1 MSLSSPKSLNLKNCK
16 NRWQYL
22 KGRLMLLDKK
32 NYVEHHK
39 EILVQLRDILSGSRV
54 NNKNNP
60 TAVLAI
66 LYEFSV
72 RELVTD
78 SFPVS
83 AKLLDNLT
91 CNSSEMGIIQPLMR
105 EHLERLRTKL
115 QNFTMPS
122 GLDIGVLCLLLSLFK
137 LDKIIGRDSAFITQ
151 SIEIIMKETSDYIE
165 METIKTLY
173 NDSLIVLVFC
183 LIWYSI
189 QKNLECK
196 EILIIKK
203 FIRKIIV
210 SAASSLSTLSKVL
223 SLDII
228 ERTNRKMKKMK
239 SIELYQAIYSK
250 LFVVPD
256 SYILKDVKDFLN
268 GTPFPDE
275 IDDEVFD
282 KKIDLVNLPNGIR
295 VEDYNDEKEE
305 ILENSPVTARKPS
318 DWDRK
323 LSNETTE

>member
-16 NRWQYL
+16 NKWQYL

-54 NNKNNP
+54 NNKNNS

-91 CNSSEMGIIQPLMR
+91 CNSSEMGIIQPLMQ

-122 GLDIGVLCLLLSLFK
+122 GLDIGVLCLL
-137 LDKIIGRDSAFITQ
+137 
-151 SIEIIMKETSDYIE
+151 
-165 METIKTLY
+165 
-173 NDSLIVLVFC
+173 
-183 LIWYSI
+183 
-189 QKNLECK
+189 
-196 EILIIKK
+196 
-203 FIRKIIV
+203 
-210 SAASSLSTLSKVL
+210 
-223 SLDII
+223 
-228 ERTNRKMKKMK
+228 
-239 SIELYQAIYSK
+239 
-250 LFVVPD
+250 
-256 SYILKDVKDFLN
+256 
-268 GTPFPDE
+268 
-275 IDDEVFD
+275 
-282 KKIDLVNLPNGIR
+282 
-295 VEDYNDEKEE
+295 
-305 ILENSPVTARKPS
+305 
-318 DWDRK
+318 
-323 LSNETTE
+323 

>member
-1 MSLSSPKSLNLKNCK
+1 MSLFSPKGLNNPTNCK
-16 NRWQYL
+16 NKWQYL

-32 NYVEHHK
+32 NYVECHK
-39 EILVQLRDILSGSRV
+39 EILAQLRDILSSSSV

-72 RELVTD
+72 RELVTN

-91 CNSSEMGIIQPLMR
+91 CNSSEIGIIEPLMR

-115 QNFTMPS
+115 QNLTMPN

-137 LDKIIGRDSAFITQ
+137 LDKIIGRDSSFITQ
-151 SIEIIMKETSDYIE
+151 SIEIILKETSDYIE

-173 NDSLIVLVFC
+173 DDSLIVLVFC
-183 LIWYSI
+183 LICYSI

-203 FIRKIIV
+203 FIRKTIV

-228 ERTNRKMKKMK
+228 ERTNRKMT

-282 KKIDLVNLPNGIR
+282 KKSHLVNLTNGIR
-295 VEDYNDEKEE
+295 VEDDNEEKEE
-305 ILENSPVTARKPS
+305 KLENSPVIAREPS

>member
-1 MSLSSPKSLNLKNCK
+1 
-16 NRWQYL
+16 
-22 KGRLMLLDKK
+22 
-32 NYVEHHK
+32 
-39 EILVQLRDILSGSRV
+39 
-54 NNKNNP
+54 
-60 TAVLAI
+60 
-66 LYEFSV
+66 
-72 RELVTD
+72 
-78 SFPVS
+78 
-83 AKLLDNLT
+83 
-91 CNSSEMGIIQPLMR
+91 MGIIQPLMQ

-295 VEDYNDEKEE
+295 VEDDNDEKEE